1 MAALILVL
9 VVAACGAFM
18 YLKGT
23 FFKSFVMLMTA
34 VFASVVAFGWFEMLA
49 GLLISRKLIQDW
61 AQLASF
67 LVLFASA
74 FAIFQAAAS
83 KLMRKP
89 VELEQL
95 TDRIGRIIC
104 SVLCGVIIAGVLLTA
119 LAMAPLATNVPYQR
133 FEPANPDPQ
142 NPKKSL
148 LNTDGLVAGC
158 FALVSRGSLGANT
171 SFAILHPD
179 FLNQLHLDRQRKGIS
194 LLTTSEAIELPPK
207 EAAWPAPDTLM
218 DTDGKSVPQKSGHRL
233 IIVRLGFRK
242 TSLSDAGLFT
252 LSQIRLI
259 AKAKTDAKN
268 TLLGEG
274 QNLYPLGYLKAADQ
288 LQIKKL
294 SDQIKIEADSFEGK
308 ARWIDFAFYVPN
320 DSVPVL
326 VEFKQNNVAQVP
338 PLLAPEQIPAPVPFV
353 QLSDCATESAQLV
366 PLTAA
371 KIYGIELGT
380 REKLLD
386 GVSLHV
392 KDANEWRALQADQ
405 SIAPAKFDEE
415 GKITYVRAELALPLP
430 PTPNTPPAEGQQPA
444 AAEKKP
450 QKPAGSVAMMLKARK
465 GYRLLSLKCNIPAVG
480 APTDADQLPI
490 LEDLT
495 GAIHYPVGVIASGK
509 VGEQTIYQVDYCSLS
524 AEEMPDG
531 LVFAD
536 SGAVKM
542 PFPDSIWLTEK
553 AQSIDEF
560 YLLYLVKS
568 GANTVISSARPAGS
582 QKTAP
587 LKEHEGFFIK

>member
-34 VFASVVAFGWFEMLA
+34 ILASVVAFGWFEVLS

-61 AQLASF
+61 AQPASF
-67 LVLFASA
+67 FVLFAAA

-83 KLMRKP
+83 QLMKKP
-89 VELEQL
+89 VELDQL
-95 TDRIGRIIC
+95 TDRIGRVIC
-104 SVLCGVIIAGVLLTA
+104 SVLCGVIITGVILTA

-133 FEPANPDPQ
+133 FDAANPDPQ

-148 LNTDGLVAGC
+148 LNTDGLAAGC
-158 FALVSRGSLGANT
+158 FALVSKGSLGAKA
-171 SFAILHPD
+171 SFATLHPD

-194 LLTTSEAIELPPK
+194 LLTTSGAIELQPK

-218 DTDGKSVPQKSGHRL
+218 DTEGKSVPQKSGHRL
-233 IIVRLGFRK
+233 IMVRLGFRK
-242 TSLSDAGLFT
+242 TAFPDAGLFT

-259 AKAKTDAKN
+259 AKPKSEAKN

-274 QNLYPLGYLKAADQ
+274 QNLYPLGYLKTQDQ

-294 SDQIKIEADSFEGK
+294 SDQIKIESDSFEGK

-326 VEFKQNNVAQVP
+326 VEFKQNNVAEVP
-338 PLLAPEQIPAPVPFV
+338 ALLAPEQIPATVPFV

-366 PLTAA
+366 PLTTA
-371 KIYGIELGT
+371 KLYGIELGT

-386 GVSLHV
+386 GVSLQV
-392 KDANEWRALQADQ
+392 KDANEWRILQTDQ
-405 SIAPAKFDEE
+405 SIAPAKFGED

-430 PTPNTPPAEGQQPA
+430 ETPNTPSAEGQQPA
-444 AAEKKP
+444 DEKKP
-450 QKPAGSVAMMLKARK
+450 QKAAGNVAGILKART
-465 GYRLLSLKCNIPAVG
+465 GYRLISLKCNILAVG
-480 APTDADQLPI
+480 APTNADQLPV

-495 GAIHYPVGVIASGK
+495 GAVHYPVGIVASGK
-509 VGEQTIYQVDYCSLS
+509 VGEQTIYEVDYCALS
-524 AEEMPDG
+524 VEETPDG
-531 LVFAD
+531 LVFTD

-542 PFPDSIWLTEK
+542 PFPDFIWLTEK
-553 AQSIDEF
+553 AQIIDEF

-568 GANTVISSARPAGS
+568 GANTVISSARPADS